1 MTRRPAG
8 RPLVAA
14 LGALAV
20 IGVVDLLLWVADLP
34 LAVVGLLDWPAHLAT
49 TLLVVLALPRRL
61 PEDVLLGAAVGS
73 VALDLDH
80 IPLLLGSDAF
90 DGPLVRPYTHALW
103 TLVLVGGLALA
114 LRRLRPRA
122 AAAALAAGATLGLAS
137 HLARDLAT
145 GPGLNVL
152 WPASEAVVRAPWP
165 LYAALLA
172 AAAAL
177 VLGRARA

>member
-1 MTRRPAG
+1 
-8 RPLVAA
+8 
-14 LGALAV
+14 
-20 IGVVDLLLWVADLP
+20 
-34 LAVVGLLDWPAHLAT
+34 
-49 TLLVVLALPRRL
+49 
-61 PEDVLLGAAVGS
+61 VGS
-73 VALDLDH
+73 VAIDLDH

-103 TLVLVGGLALA
+103 TLALLAAAALA

-122 AAAALAAGATLGLAS
+122 TAAALAAGATLGLAS

-152 WPASEAVVRAPWP
+152 WPASEAVVRAPWA
-165 LYAALLA
+165 LYAALV

-177 VLGRARA
+177 VVVARARATP